1 MRPRLGMWVI
11 GALTACAGA
20 HAAPPDLAAGK
31 AAFQKCASCHAVG
44 PAAQGGFAPQLNG
57 IVGRKAGIT
66 RDYAYS
72 AVLKNAH
79 FTWTEH
85 NLAGFLRNPSQFVPG
100 NKMRFWGISDEQQ
113 LANLIAYMKTFAPS
127 APRAAAPVTGTTGG
141 TTAGK

>member
-1 MRPRLGMWVI
+1 MVQRLHYLLGVWWTV
-11 GALTACAGA
+11 AGLA
-20 HAAPPDLAAGK
+20 HAAPPNLVAGK
-31 AAFQKCASCHAVG
+31 AAFQRCASCHAVG

-66 RDYAYS
+66 KDYAYS
-72 AVLKNAH
+72 PVLKNAN
-79 FTWTEH
+79 FTWSEH

-113 LANLIAYMKTFAPS
+113 LLDLIGYMKTFAP
-127 APRAAAPVTGTTGG
+127 ATPA

>member
-1 MRPRLGMWVI
+1 MMVQRFVAGM
-11 GALTACAGA
+11 AGLLLLCSTT
-20 HAAPPDLAAGK
+20 HAAPPDVTAGK

-66 RDYAYS
+66 KDYAYS
-72 AVLKNAH
+72 AVLKNAN

-85 NLAGFLRNPSQFVPG
+85 NLAGFLRNPGQFVPG
-100 NKMRFWGISDEQQ
+100 NKMRFWGISDEQE
-113 LANLIAYMKTFAPS
+113 LANLIAYMKTFAPP
-127 APRAAAPVTGTTGG
+127 APRTSG